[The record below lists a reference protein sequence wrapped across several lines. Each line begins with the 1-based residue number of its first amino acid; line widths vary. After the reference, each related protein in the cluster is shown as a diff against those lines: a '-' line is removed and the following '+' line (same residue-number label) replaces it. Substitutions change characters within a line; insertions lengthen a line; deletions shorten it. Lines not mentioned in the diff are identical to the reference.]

1 VTGSRES
8 TRHRH
13 RPRDRGAR
21 HGRPRGDSA
30 QVLGSGALPGQS
42 DIGSFF
48 TASGKHLFKS
58 RIIVSTTDKR
68 SLHVEQALEQQQVPV
83 TRLRVQDLAG
93 SPVDWSQFT
102 FYKPEEI
109 RLAANLGIHYVSLW
123 QHLKALEDKGL
134 LRMES
139 RVRGRAPTI
148 VRGR

>member
-1 VTGSRES
+1 M
-8 TRHRH
+8 
-13 RPRDRGAR
+13 
-21 HGRPRGDSA
+21 
-30 QVLGSGALPGQS
+30 
-42 DIGSFF
+42 
-48 TASGKHLFKS
+48 
-58 RIIVSTTDKR
+58 
-68 SLHVEQALEQQQVPV
+68 
-83 TRLRVQDLAG
+83 QDLAG

-102 FYKPEEI
+102 FDKPEEI